1 MKVVVLLA
9 SKFVSLTILVSSAS
23 KPEYL
28 VKVDIPT
35 SRSVVFIVPS
45 TYKFPR
51 PVDSVPIPT
60 APSFKLN
67 DPMPIR

>member
-1 MKVVVLLA
+1 MKVD
-9 SKFVSLTILVSSAS
+9 T
-23 KPEYL
+23 
-28 VKVDIPT
+28 PT
-35 SRSVVFIVPS
+35 SRSFVFIVPY
-45 TYKFPR
+45 TFKFPR